1 MGRACGWRGYRQCLQ
16 GNKKLLKAS
25 NVAGRSLVGG
35 HTSPLSK
42 PFPPRSSRDPTAPAW
57 DGGATVGATLL
68 LLVLVAAGEAAAVL
82 RDGGY
87 EGLLAAVHP
96 RLPEDGRLLDM
107 ITEASLYLFNAT
119 RGRVYFRS
127 VKVLIPPTWKDKSYE
142 KPKHETYEKADV
154 IVANPYWNYGDDPY
168 TLQHEACGKMGKYI
182 HFTPNFLVND
192 YLTDIYGSRALFGA
206 LQEAA

>member
-1 MGRACGWRGYRQCLQ
+1 MPECKVLQ
-16 GNKKLLKAS
+16 K
-25 NVAGRSLVGG
+25 
-35 HTSPLSK
+35 
-42 PFPPRSSRDPTAPAW
+42 W
-57 DGGATVGATLL
+57 D
-68 LLVLVAAGEAAAVL
+68 
-82 RDGGY
+82 DGM
-87 EGLLAAVHP
+87 
-96 RLPEDGRLLDM
+96 DM

-192 YLTDIYGSRALFGA
+192 YLTDIYGSWGRAFMHEWAHL
-206 LQEAA
+206 